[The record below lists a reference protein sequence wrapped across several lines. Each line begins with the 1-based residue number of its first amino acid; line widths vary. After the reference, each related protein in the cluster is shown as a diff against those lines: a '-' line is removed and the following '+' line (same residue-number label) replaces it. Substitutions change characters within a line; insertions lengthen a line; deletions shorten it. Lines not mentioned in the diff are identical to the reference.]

1 MLRALTGAT
10 RSNLDSG
17 MQRDEPLPWTTD
29 MGSHDVLYRCGIRG
43 QHCSHGFRSSFS
55 TIMNARHPQDA
66 AAIEAA
72 LAHVVG
78 GVRGIYMRGDYLERR
93 RELMADWTGL
103 LLDGAPPSEI
113 LLVGR
118 RR

>member
-1 MLRALTGAT
+1 
-10 RSNLDSG
+10 
-17 MQRDEPLPWTTD
+17 
-29 MGSHDVLYRCGIRG
+29 MG
-43 QHCSHGFRSSFS
+43 
-55 TIMNARHPQDA
+55 
-66 AAIEAA
+66 IEAA